1 MGDVELGEERAN
13 QFTDYSFL
21 ILNVDLNMVST
32 LRALSYKYGLW
43 VLGLEQS
50 VVQEISQLT
59 ESCQAAHY
67 SVSAVA
73 CFRNAFNTFFA
84 YLGRG
89 ECRDWHRPAG
99 NGGVRLLHGRRLW
112 AEGGRPSTAD
122 DDFVV
127 DHSCQTYP
135 TDDHGM
141 DHFNF
146 HPRLHQ
152 IYRHSLRC
160 SHFRRGEAGKAVQT
174 SCSTW
179 KTIGSLALT
188 KITVSEFHSDYN
200 IVSISLYFICVCF
213 DPLQICDSRWRKGN
227 YDWRGL
233 CRSIRYFTLSH
244 STVKV
249 F

>member
-21 ILNVDLNMVST
+21 IFNVDLNMAST
-32 LRALSYKYGLW
+32 YSARSLINTDFECWELSSLLFKRSANWPSLACP
-43 VLGLEQS
+43 
-50 VVQEISQLT
+50 
-59 ESCQAAHY
+59 SCPLY

-73 CFRNAFNTFFA
+73 CFRNAFNTFFT

-99 NGGVRLLHGRRLW
+99 NNGGVRLLHGRRRLW

-160 SHFRRGEAGKAVQT
+160 SHFCRGETGTTVQT
-174 SCSTW
+174 SCPTW
-179 KTIGSLALT
+179 KTVGSVALT
-188 KITVSEFHSDYN
+188 KITVSEFHSDYCLHF
-200 IVSISLYFICVCF
+200 IIFHLCLFWSIADL
-213 DPLQICDSRWRKGN
+213 R
-227 YDWRGL
+227 
-233 CRSIRYFTLSH
+233 
-244 STVKV
+244 
-249 F
+249 

>member
-1 MGDVELGEERAN
+1 LSSLLFKRSAN
-13 QFTDYSFL
+13 WPSL
-21 ILNVDLNMVST
+21 
-32 LRALSYKYGLW
+32 ACP
-43 VLGLEQS
+43 
-50 VVQEISQLT
+50 
-59 ESCQAAHY
+59 SCPLY
-67 SVSAVA
+67 SVSVA

-99 NGGVRLLHGRRLW
+99 NNGRVRLLHGRRLW
-112 AEGGRPSTAD
+112 AERGRPSTAD

-127 DHSCQTYP
+127 NHSCQTYP

-174 SCSTW
+174 SCCPTW
-179 KTIGSLALT
+179 KTVGSLALT

-244 STVKV
+244 STVNV